1 MVKWLEI
8 IKLRRAGNG
17 EEILGEFLGSL
28 ANSGQIGELIEI
40 RTYRHAS
47 FESDLNVHLYWES
60 ERPEPNGS
68 ALGLRLAQV
77 LEEFGLMNHS
87 VWIDEEK

>member
-17 EEILGEFLGSL
+17 EEILREFLRSL
-28 ANSGQIGELIEI
+28 ANSGQIRELIEI

-47 FESDLNVHLYWES
+47 FDSDLNVHLYWES

-68 ALGLRLAQV
+68 ALGLHLAQT
-77 LEEFGLMNHS
+77 LKEFGLMNHS
-87 VWIDEEK
+87 VWIEEEK

>member
-17 EEILGEFLGSL
+17 EEILGEFLRSL
-28 ANSGQIGELIEI
+28 VRSGQIRELVEI
-40 RTYRHAS
+40 KTYRHAS

-60 ERPEPNGS
+60 ERPKPNGS
-68 ALGLRLAQV
+68 ALGLHLAQAFR
-77 LEEFGLMNHS
+77 EFGLMNHS
-87 VWIDEEK
+87 VWIEEEK